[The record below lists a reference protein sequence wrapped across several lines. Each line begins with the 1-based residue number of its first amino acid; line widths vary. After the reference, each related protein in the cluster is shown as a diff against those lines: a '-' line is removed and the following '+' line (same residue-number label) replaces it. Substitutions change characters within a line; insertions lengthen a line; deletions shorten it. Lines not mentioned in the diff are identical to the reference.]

1 MTFTSDII
9 SITPGV
15 YIRHVM
21 SRWTGRWWWALAI
34 PFAGFL
40 FAARWHTAFLFVAL
54 IWLFLI
60 VPPLIMMIY
69 IVYGMRPG
77 VQNFLRPHRVTI
89 TDSTITLTFTSI
101 DGYADLPPSEI
112 SCSSVSSVHVSRSA
126 VVIYLS
132 GGFHDIIVLPLSEIP
147 DENRAE
153 LLKRFLVQ

>member
-1 MTFTSDII
+1 MSFTSDII
-9 SITPGV
+9 SIPPGT

-34 PFAGFL
+34 PFVGFL
-40 FAARWHTAFLFVAL
+40 IAAAWHPAFMFVAL

-60 VPPLIMMIY
+60 VPPLIMMVY

-89 TDSTITLTFTSI
+89 TDSSITLTFMTT

-112 SCSSVSSVHVSRSA
+112 ACSAVSSVHVSRSA
-126 VVIYLS
+126 IVIYLS
-132 GGFHDIIVLPLSEIP
+132 GGLHDIIVLPLSAVP
-147 DENRAE
+147 DDNRAE